1 VRFELDV
8 EFFES
13 TCRIA
18 CRSAT
23 VDLHVAGVGLVL
35 SVFTVEFFTGL
46 EIVFRHRLSSHE
58 HTALSNGFFTSPR
71 YADTAVTL
79 SRLGC
84 TLPISTMMAK

>member
-1 VRFELDV
+1 M

-13 TCRIA
+13 ICRIT
-18 CRSAT
+18 CSSTT
-23 VDLHVAGVGLVL
+23 VDLYVVWVGLVL

-58 HTALSNGFFTSPR
+58 HTALSNGFLPHP
-71 YADTAVTL
+71 DTRHAVTL

-84 TLPISTMMAK
+84 TLPISTMVAK